1 MHYGAHKLYRRSF
14 HGCERGEHDGLCTVD
29 AAATFTPMGW
39 LVIAVLMQVGALG
52 VLTFTSFFA
61 LFFSGRGSIYNQLLI
76 RDFIY

>member
-1 MHYGAHKLYRRSF
+1 
-14 HGCERGEHDGLCTVD
+14 
-29 AAATFTPMGW
+29 MGW